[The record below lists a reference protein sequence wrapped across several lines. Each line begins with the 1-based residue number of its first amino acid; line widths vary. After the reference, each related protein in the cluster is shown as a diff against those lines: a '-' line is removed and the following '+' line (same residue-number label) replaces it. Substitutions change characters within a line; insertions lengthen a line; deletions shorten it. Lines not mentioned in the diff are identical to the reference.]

1 MKWIYPSVN
10 EMKLWMM
17 DLETP
22 NKSELV
28 RLVQKYMSEN
38 NKTSIERGQFI
49 EFCAELNVSSEELDN
64 VFTQLDSDKD
74 GRINASDFTA
84 SFEQV
89 AALESH
95 NSSEI
100 RNGFECVDKSLYEC
114 HVNGLESPMNI
125 VSQNG

>member
-22 NKSELV
+22 NKSKLV

-38 NKTSIERGQFI
+38 NKSSIERGQFI
-49 EFCAELNVSSEELDN
+49 EFCAELNVSSEELDI

-89 AALESH
+89 AALESR

-100 RNGFECVDKSLYEC
+100 QNGFECVDKSLYEC

>member
-1 MKWIYPSVN
+1 
-10 EMKLWMM
+10 MKLWMM

-22 NKSELV
+22 NKSKLV

-38 NKTSIERGQFI
+38 NKSSIERGQFI
-49 EFCAELNVSSEELDN
+49 EFCAELNVSSEELDI

-89 AALESH
+89 AALESR